1 MIKAMVMLAQEFYQ
15 SYISKPFLLLGISW
29 VYLTLFVWGLKPD
42 DRGKPVLLSLP
53 ETGLK

>member
-29 VYLTLFVWGLKPD
+29 VYLPTFVWGLKPD